1 VFRSG
6 SAELGTSIAKRHK
19 AGTAMALEPAQ

>member
-6 SAELGTSIAKRHK
+6 SAELGTSIAERHK
-19 AGTAMALEPAQ
+19 AGTAMALEASQ